1 MTMTQVWGCLI
12 VLVAAPFL
20 GAFIVLPQQV
30 GDRRLS
36 RADTGL
42 KFALELVLGAGIVL
56 LTRQFFPS
64 TSPWE
69 LLGLLALVMGRYWR
83 KQEAAMIAV
92 LGGLLLHD
100 WQITLLVGFIGFVG
114 LTMFRQIR
122 WGVWEI
128 LTLITL
134 ALVIRYGNQ
143 SGYIVAAIALSGT
156 LAWISSKAPDN
167 RDVWRLFKPEAKFSS
182 LDQPL
187 NPRQAG
193 QGAAKLSHLKQQG
206 FPVLSG
212 WLLGAG
218 DDLLALL
225 QFLQPDGDRPFMV
238 RLSSEKPSK
247 RFQIPIEQLADSQ
260 ALESAILNT
269 FSREDLGQQSILIQA
284 QPQAVW
290 SGITYSRAPLG
301 YQDTQAPL
309 TEVLPD
315 LITPLIVGD
324 RTPQQYFGLEKPKL
338 QGKVLPERIPP
349 IAIIREAAQLSR
361 RLEIE
366 FGTPQSM
373 EWCFDGKKLWILWV
387 RSIDCFG
394 QVWTREYLQT
404 LMPLPLQPLSAS
416 LFKQTG
422 EQAIANIMNVFTPQP
437 KPEPTQLSLS
447 ASPPE
452 FITHYRG
459 YSYCSHTRS
468 NHFLETIDLSWA
480 ALPQITKARFRSI
493 LTRPALF
500 FRYLRWDMGWQKEL
514 TQDIQ
519 RQITPILK
527 TITLT
532 NDIKEQPLTLAEL
545 GQNVE
550 QLHRLLGNV
559 LTHYLKGQI
568 ILRTRRSLLK
578 VNVATREISQ
588 ELQALMRIARD
599 IQNLLPTEGIATRAE
614 LFATLADQP
623 DGENIFQQIDRW
635 LADYGHQGNYPW
647 ELAQKRWWE
656 DPGTIRQWITELLYG
671 KERLS
676 QDTTGAHES
685 GWRQGYLL
693 RTEQRLGTVQ
703 DLMWTC
709 LAQLRW
715 SLLAIADHWV
725 QVGKLDCAT
734 DIFWLRLA
742 EVEELN
748 IATDPQKLSLL
759 IQHRRAVFNAE
770 RQDTAPP
777 PLKIYGQPQIREA
790 IADRCLDTKDPL
802 QGQVASAAAV
812 VAQAKCCRYLQHPP
826 SIGKNDI
833 LIVPYLHETLF
844 PFLPQLKGVITTQGG
859 LFSQGARLARELRLP
874 MIINVPNALAVIQT
888 GQWLRLNSRTGQ
900 VELLP
905 DDCLF
910 INNG

>member
-1 MTMTQVWGCLI
+1 MMTMTQVWGCLI
-12 VLVAAPFL
+12 LLVTAPIL
-20 GAFIVLPQQV
+20 GAFIVLPQRD
-30 GDRRLS
+30 DRRLS
-36 RADTGL
+36 RTDTRL
-42 KFALELVLGAGIVL
+42 RFALELVLGAGIVL

-134 ALVIRYGNQ
+134 ALVIRYGDQ

-167 RDVWRLFKPEAKFSS
+167 RDVWGLFKPEAKFSS

-187 NPRQAG
+187 SPRQAG
-193 QGAAKLSHLKQQG
+193 QGAAKLSHLIQKG
-206 FPVLSG
+206 FPVLPG

-218 DDLLALL
+218 DDLLALM
-225 QFLQPDGDRPFMV
+225 QFLKPDGDRPFMV

-247 RFQIPIEQLADSQ
+247 RFQIPIEQLADSP

-315 LITPLIVGD
+315 MITPLIVGD

-338 QGKVLPERIPP
+338 QGKLLPERIPP
-349 IAIIREAAQLSR
+349 IAVIREAAQLSR
-361 RLEIE
+361 RLETE
-366 FGTPQSM
+366 FGTPQSV
-373 EWCFDGKKLWILWV
+373 EWCFDGEQLWILWV

-394 QVWTREYLQT
+394 QVWTRDYLQT
-404 LMPLPLQPLSAS
+404 MMPLTLQPLSAS

-422 EQAIANIMNVFTPQP
+422 EQAIANTVNIFRPQSPTPSSQR
-437 KPEPTQLSLS
+437 QLP
-447 ASPPE
+447 ATPPE

-459 YSYCSHTRS
+459 YSYFSRTLS
-468 NHFLETIDLSWA
+468 NQFLQKLDLSWS
-480 ALPQITKARFRSI
+480 ALPQITHARFRSL
-493 LTRPALF
+493 LTRPFLF
-500 FRYLRWDMGWQKEL
+500 WRYLRWDISWQREL
-514 TQDIQ
+514 TENMQ
-519 RQITPILK
+519 RQITPTLK
-527 TITLT
+527 TVQLSCNATESPNLDELNQNIDQLQQLLNTL
-532 NDIKEQPLTLAEL
+532 
-545 GQNVE
+545 
-550 QLHRLLGNV
+550 

-568 ILRTRRSLLK
+568 ILRTRRSLLR
-578 VNVATREISQ
+578 VDIATKEISQ
-588 ELQALMRIARD
+588 ELQSLMRIARD
-599 IQNLLPTEGIATRAE
+599 IQNLLPTEGTETRAE
-614 LFATLADQP
+614 LFAKLADKP
-623 DGENIFQQIDRW
+623 DGKNIFQQIDQW
-635 LADYGHQGNYPW
+635 LVDYGHQGNYPW

-656 DPGTIRQWITELLYG
+656 DPGTIRQWITELLCG
-671 KERLS
+671 NELLP
-676 QDTTGAHES
+676 QETIADS

-693 RTEQRLGTVQ
+693 RTEKRLGTVQ
-703 DLMWTC
+703 DLIWHC
-709 LAQLRW
+709 LADLRC

-725 QVGKLDCAT
+725 QAEKLDCAT

-748 IATDPQKLSLL
+748 TATDPQKLSLL
-759 IQHRRAVFNAE
+759 IQHRRAVFNADH
-770 RQDTAPP
+770 QKAAPP
-777 PLKIYGQPQIREA
+777 PLKIYGRPQTREA
-790 IADRCLDTKDPL
+790 IADRCLTAHEQL
-802 QGQVASAAAV
+802 QGQVASAAPV
-812 VAQAKCCRYLQHPP
+812 IAQAKCYDNWQRPP
-826 SIGKNDI
+826 QIGTNDI
-833 LIVPYLHETLF
+833 LVVPYLHETLF
-844 PFLPQLKGVITTQGG
+844 PCLPHLKGIITTQGG
-859 LFSQGARLARELRLP
+859 LFSQGARLARELGLP
-874 MIINVPNALAVIQT
+874 MIVNVPNAFDVIQT
-888 GQWLRLNSRTGQ
+888 GQWLRLNSHTGQ

-905 DDCLF
+905 KDCLF